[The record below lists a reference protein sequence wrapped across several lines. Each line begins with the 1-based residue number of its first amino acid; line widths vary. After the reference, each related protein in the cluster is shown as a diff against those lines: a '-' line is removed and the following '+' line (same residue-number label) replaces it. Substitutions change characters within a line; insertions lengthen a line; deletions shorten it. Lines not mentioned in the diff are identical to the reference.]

1 MTFTLLDLVMLG
13 LAVAGAA
20 WAGRGLRGRAPA
32 LAPLVAAGGLL
43 LLTVV
48 FDNLMI
54 AAGLF
59 DYAPEHRTG
68 LLLGRAPVE
77 DLAYPLGVL
86 VLLPVL
92 WRRWRTS
99 PPTAEEDS

>member
-1 MTFTLLDLVMLG
+1 MLG
-13 LAVAGAA
+13 LAVAGAS
-20 WAGRGLRGRAPA
+20 WAVRGRPGRAPA

-43 LLTVV
+43 VLTVV

-59 DYAPEHRTG
+59 DYAPERRSG

-86 VLLPVL
+86 VLLPAL
-92 WRRWRTS
+92 WRRRRTS
-99 PPTAEEDS
+99 SPTAEEDS